1 MAAKPPADF
10 SNSQKKKPA
19 AVRKCTACCELAG
32 AAVVASPAPL
42 PGARKPAAADEPD
55 QSLVAKPHSAAADAA
70 AAAAAPFSGVLG
82 ALRNAGVDFS
92 FSTRV
97 LEPGEEVNPPPPGTV
112 KSGNPKY
119 LHNKVGVGKFH
130 DFVSFVYA
138 YGR

>member
-70 AAAAAPFSGVLG
+70 AAAADAAAAAAAPFSGVLG

-112 KSGNPKY
+112 KSGNPKTFTQQS
-119 LHNKVGVGKFH
+119 GRGQ
-130 DFVSFVYA
+130 VS
-138 YGR
+138 